1 VKYVDWVEIVLK
13 ATVAAFDSNEAY
25 ASSTNVQSIVREI
38 GEGVDERSE
47 PLLDALHDL
56 QGLGLITFHSLWH
69 VTIDQEARKIRVSS
83 LRTCWPTFHKSWLEP
98 RQEAFL
104 AKLCEMSEV
113 REDSWAHL
121 EQVQGDDVLRAIGE
135 APNRGECVPII
146 QTLENLGLVES
157 RLTMGSFPVFP
168 TYGGLVRATEKIATE
183 GQTLV
188 LDLLEDWETTNVDFK
203 RELHL
208 DTKDEKAEFVRDVL
222 ALANTQVT
230 GDRYLVTG
238 FDPKTHEFTI
248 GADPKVAP
256 DTIENILNEFTKPPV
271 TVAYKTFAWTDGSG
285 DIALL
290 EVVRDRAKVPYRVS
304 RRLAGDKKVIEEG
317 QVFVRHNSHVAIAS
331 DEEIADLE
339 REATRARG

>member
-1 VKYVDWVEIVLK
+1 MKYVDWVEIVLK

-121 EQVQGDDVLRAIGE
+121 EQVFGIARSDLAAIDPHE
-135 APNRGECVPII
+135 
-146 QTLENLGLVES
+146 TLG
-157 RLTMGSFPVFP
+157 
-168 TYGGLVRATEKIATE
+168 
-183 GQTLV
+183 
-188 LDLLEDWETTNVDFK
+188 
-203 RELHL
+203 
-208 DTKDEKAEFVRDVL
+208 
-222 ALANTQVT
+222 
-230 GDRYLVTG
+230 
-238 FDPKTHEFTI
+238 
-248 GADPKVAP
+248 
-256 DTIENILNEFTKPPV
+256 
-271 TVAYKTFAWTDGSG
+271 
-285 DIALL
+285 
-290 EVVRDRAKVPYRVS
+290 
-304 RRLAGDKKVIEEG
+304 
-317 QVFVRHNSHVAIAS
+317 
-331 DEEIADLE
+331 
-339 REATRARG
+339 REAMTAWHHRYPWSGQKVSLEKGAVRGARFKSGKT